1 MEDSA
6 HPFHQLRERMPES
19 VEFFVVGK
27 GHRSGKGKGFGPSTE
42 EPLIDL
48 ISRPY
53 WLASRCYHG

>member
-27 GHRSGKGKGFGPSTE
+27 GHRGGITSSEAHHKTDTG
-42 EPLIDL
+42 LM
-48 ISRPY
+48 
-53 WLASRCYHG
+53 